1 MRTLGMFVVVVAACA
16 HSSAG
21 GGGGGYAP
29 SAPAPPDPIVGSW
42 RGDLTGPAE
51 ADAQGNVYLHVADDA
66 PDCAKSAPD
75 AVAQCSHGTWT
86 NNGGGHYIFTVHDFD
101 LSTCTCGDPLD
112 YTGVLSGDTV
122 TIDGGDDTFTRQ

>member
-1 MRTLGMFVVVVAACA
+1 MRVGIFAIVVAACA

-21 GGGGGYAP
+21 GGGGGGGY
-29 SAPAPPDPIVGSW
+29 APAPPDPIVGSW

-51 ADAQGNVYLHVADDA
+51 ADGQGNVYLHVADDA

-86 NNGGGHYIFTVHDFD
+86 NTGGGTYAFTVHDFD
-101 LSTCTCGDPLD
+101 LSTCTCGEELH
-112 YTGVLSGDTV
+112 YTGTLAGNTV
-122 TIDGGDDTFTRQ
+122 TIGDGDDVFTRQ